1 MSDAWKNSERLVA
14 KKLSLWWT
22 ANKDAFKRAPV
33 SGGWPK
39 KRSHGDIV
47 ANDDVDQPDEV
58 VTAARGMLRLFAV
71 DVKRRVQGST
81 GEWHLEQLL
90 SAAKHP
96 ILKWW
101 EEIGALA
108 DHLGRMRMLIFTK
121 AKRQYCLMFGSSE
134 MEWLVE
140 QLDRSGL
147 DTDTLLGTRA
157 VFSIIGLDEELTV
170 FDFDKFIKRIDAQ
183 LLGGKHYAQDSN
195 TQKEKSV
202 DSSEIAGE
210 G

>member
-1 MSDAWKNSERLVA
+1 MSSQAWKGAERLVA

-47 ANDDVDQPDEV
+47 ANDDIDQPDEV
-58 VTAARGMLRLFAV
+58 IAAARRMLRLFAI
-71 DVKRRVQGST
+71 DVKRRVQGSS

-101 EEIGALA
+101 GEIGELA
-108 DHLGRMRMLIFTK
+108 TRLGRMRMLIFTK

-134 MEWLVE
+134 MTWLTE

-147 DTDTLLGTRA
+147 DTDALLGTRA
-157 VFSIIGLDEELTV
+157 VFSITGLDEELTV
-170 FDFDKFIKRIDAQ
+170 FDFDKFIKRIDAR
-183 LLGGKHYAQDSN
+183 LLGGGTLCPK
-195 TQKEKSV
+195 
-202 DSSEIAGE
+202 
-210 G
+210 